1 LYIRHPLLTLPR
13 THSRTSTSDTCMYE
27 YICVCVCVCMN
38 VYGQGAAHLAV
49 HTLAL
54 QHLCHVAKRLV
65 VYLES

>member
-1 LYIRHPLLTLPR
+1 
-13 THSRTSTSDTCMYE
+13 MYE

-54 QHLCHVAKRLV
+54 QHLCHVAKGLV
-65 VYLES
+65 VYLESGVLSFKQL